1 MIEILEA
8 LTLGTLFGFALQKA
22 GLTRYDRIV
31 GVYRLRDFTVMQFML
46 SALVVAAT
54 LNQAF
59 AALGLAKAPPT
70 PPTFVLANVVGGLV
84 FGVGMA
90 SAGYCPGTIVA
101 EAGEG
106 RLDAWVAGLAGM
118 FVGAIAFGLLQPWL
132 MPKLTRSL
140 ALGRI
145 GLASL
150 VGTSPWLT
158 LLVFGELVALV
169 LYLIARAGHATRAA
183 RSTRASAP
191 GGSDGHAPA

>member
-1 MIEILEA
+1 MIEIFEA
-8 LTLGTLFGFALQKA
+8 VVLGTLFGFALQKA

-46 SALVVAAT
+46 SALVVAAS

-70 PPTFVLANVVGGLV
+70 PPTFVLANVVGGVV
-84 FGVGMA
+84 FGIGMA

-118 FVGAIAFGLLQPWL
+118 LVGAIAFGLMQPWL
-132 MPKLTRSL
+132 MPRLTRTL

-145 GLASL
+145 GLATL
-150 VGTSPWLT
+150 AGTSPWLT

-169 LYLIARAGHATRAA
+169 LYLIARSRRPGRADRAGSA
-183 RSTRASAP
+183 RGP
-191 GGSDGHAPA
+191 HGHAPA